1 MAHAGPTDED
11 LIARIMRAEP
21 AAAKVLYGRYGRLV
35 YSLAQQVVGDAAAA
49 EEITQD
55 VFLLVWEK
63 AGTYR
68 AEKAKVAT
76 WIARIARNRAI
87 DVLRQQKSRD
97 TRSKGAW
104 EELKKAA
111 EAPAPDPGERMETE
125 RLHARVREAI
135 SSLPPD
141 QKAALVLAYFQGLTH
156 QEIAAQLGEPLGTI
170 KTRIRTAMQ
179 KLRGMLEGGM
189 DE

>member
-1 MAHAGPTDED
+1 MAHAGPTDEE
-11 LIARIMRAEP
+11 LISRIMKAEP
-21 AAAKVLYGRYGRLV
+21 AAARILYGRYGRLV
-35 YSLAQQVVGDAAAA
+35 YSLAQQVVGDTAAA
-49 EEITQD
+49 EEVTQD

-87 DVLRQQKSRD
+87 DVLRQQRSRD

-111 EAPAPDPGERMETE
+111 ETPGPDPGDTMETE
-125 RLHARVREAI
+125 RVHARVREAV
-135 SSLPPD
+135 SALPAD
-141 QKAALVLAYFQGLTH
+141 QRDALVLAYFQGLTH

-170 KTRIRTAMQ
+170 KTRIRAAMQ
-179 KLRGMLEGGM
+179 KLRGMLEGGV
-189 DE
+189 E

>member
-1 MAHAGPTDED
+1 MAHPGPTDEE
-11 LIARIMRAEP
+11 LIRRIVHAEPQAARI
-21 AAAKVLYGRYGRLV
+21 LYGRYGRLV
-35 YSLAQQVVGDAAAA
+35 YSLAQQVVGDATAA
-49 EEITQD
+49 EEVTQD

-97 TRSKGAW
+97 NRSKGAW
-104 EELKKAA
+104 EDLKQAA

-135 SSLPPD
+135 ATLPAE
-141 QKAALVLAYFQGLTH
+141 QKAALTLAYFQGLTH
-156 QEIAAQLGEPLGTI
+156 QEIAAQLAEPLGTI
-170 KTRIRTAMQ
+170 KTRIRAAMQ
-179 KLRGMLEGGM
+179 KLRGLLEEGA

>member
-1 MAHAGPTDED
+1 MEHPGPTDEE
-11 LIARIMRAEP
+11 LIRRITRAEP
-21 AAAKVLYGRYGRLV
+21 EAARTLYGRYGRLV
-35 YSLAQQVVGDAAAA
+35 YSLAQQVVGDATAA
-49 EEITQD
+49 EEVTQD

-63 AGTYR
+63 AATYR

-97 TRSKGAW
+97 NRSKGAW
-104 EELKKAA
+104 EDLKQAA

-125 RLHARVREAI
+125 RLRARVREAI
-135 SSLPPD
+135 STLPAD
-141 QKAALVLAYFQGLTH
+141 QKAALMLAYFQGLTH
-156 QEIAAQLGEPLGTI
+156 QEIATQLSEPLGTI
-170 KTRIRTAMQ
+170 KTRIRAAMQ
-179 KLRGMLEGGM
+179 KLRGLLEEGI

>member
-1 MAHAGPTDED
+1 MPLGNPTDED

-21 AAAKVLYGRYGRLV
+21 AAARILYSRYGRLV
-35 YSLAQQVVGDAAAA
+35 YSLARQVVGDAAAA
-49 EEITQD
+49 EEVTQD

-68 AEKAKVAT
+68 AEKARVAT

-87 DVLRQQKSRD
+87 DVLRQQRSRD

-111 EAPAPDPGERMETE
+111 EAPAPDAGDVMETE
-125 RLHARVREAI
+125 RLRARVREAVA
-135 SSLPPD
+135 SLPED
-141 QKAALVLAYFQGLTH
+141 QKAALMLAYFRGLTH

-170 KTRIRTAMQ
+170 KTRIRAGMQ
-179 KLRGMLEGGM
+179 KLRGMLEGGV
-189 DE
+189 E

>member
-1 MAHAGPTDED
+1 MAHPGPSDED
-11 LIARIMRAEP
+11 LIRRIIRAEP
-21 AAAKVLYGRYGRLV
+21 EAARALYDRYGRLV

-63 AGTYR
+63 ADTYR
-68 AEKAKVAT
+68 VEKARVAT

-87 DVLRQQKSRD
+87 DVLRQQRSRD
-97 TRSKGAW
+97 SRAKGAW

-125 RLHARVREAI
+125 RLHARVREAVA
-135 SSLPPD
+135 SLPAE
-141 QKAALVLAYFQGLTH
+141 QKAALTLAYFQGLTH

-170 KTRIRTAMQ
+170 KTRIRAAMQ
-179 KLRGMLEGGM
+179 KLRGLLEGSV
-189 DE
+189 DA